1 VQVYGWI
8 QFQVSTKLIGPY
20 IADFY
25 CAAKKLIIEL
35 DGGGHA
41 GEHQAF
47 SLWRETGFHII
58 R

>member
-1 VQVYGWI
+1 MYGWI